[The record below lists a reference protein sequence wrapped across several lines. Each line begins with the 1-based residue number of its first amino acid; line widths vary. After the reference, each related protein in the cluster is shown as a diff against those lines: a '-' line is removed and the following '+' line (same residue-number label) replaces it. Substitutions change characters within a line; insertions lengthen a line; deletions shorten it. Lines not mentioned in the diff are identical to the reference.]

1 MQSPVSK
8 ALELKLMMMQTDL
21 KVIKE
26 QASQELEDRQIEI
39 NY

>member
-8 ALELKLMMMQTDL
+8 ALELKLIMMQTDL